1 MGAAAPQVSNQSSK
15 RDTTWPVGLHGDLT
29 DETLV
34 IRFREGDRAAL
45 AVLVR
50 RHQTALYNFA
60 LRQLRDRTAAEDV
73 VQEAFVRVAQSA
85 AEFKVEARFTTWMY
99 TIVRNL
105 CIDHVRKA
113 AHRRHASLDEAR
125 RAGDAEGPTLGDQT
139 ADLGVRADVER
150 TAVGTELRARIASAI
165 ESLPDDQREVYLLR
179 EISNLKFKEI
189 SEITGVP
196 ENTVKSRMRYA
207 LERLQEA
214 LGDFEELARALR

>member
-1 MGAAAPQVSNQSSK
+1 MASQVSNHVAK
-15 RDTTWPVGLHGDLT
+15 RDSTWAVGLHGDLS

-34 IRFREGDRAAL
+34 IRFREGDRTAL

-50 RHQTALYNFA
+50 RHQTSLYNFA
-60 LRQLRDRTAAEDV
+60 LRQLRERTAAEDV

-113 AHRRHASLDEAR
+113 AHRRHASLDESR
-125 RAGDAEGPTLGDQT
+125 RGEEAEGPTLGEQT
-139 ADLGVRADVER
+139 ADSRVPADVER
-150 TAVGTELRARIASAI
+150 SAVGTELRKRITAAI
-165 ESLPDDQREVYLLR
+165 ESLPEDQREVYLLR

-189 SEITGVP
+189 ADITGVP